1 MEYGFVCGLCIGLI
15 CASSLRK
22 TVVLRW
28 TEGMYRIQVCISRD
42 EYVSF
47 PIPFPYIRVPSE
59 HLFYSPI
66 EGPHSRVYIFSYDSQ
81 K

>member
-28 TEGMYRIQVCISRD
+28 TQGMYRIQVCISRD

-59 HLFYSPI
+59 RRVYSPI
-66 EGPHSRVYIFSYDSQ
+66 
-81 K
+81 